1 MHLALHLVVLHN
13 FAHELEVLAKFLLS
27 HLAVVPL
34 AIGQVAHNLR
44 KLHFAQLVELFG
56 LEHARLDLADG
67 LRVRPNLCVVQVC
80 LLDALRA

>member
-1 MHLALHLVVLHN
+1 M
-13 FAHELEVLAKFLLS
+13 LAKFLLS

-56 LEHARLDLADG
+56 LEHARLDLANG
-67 LRVRPNLCVVQVC
+67 LRVRPNLYVVQVC